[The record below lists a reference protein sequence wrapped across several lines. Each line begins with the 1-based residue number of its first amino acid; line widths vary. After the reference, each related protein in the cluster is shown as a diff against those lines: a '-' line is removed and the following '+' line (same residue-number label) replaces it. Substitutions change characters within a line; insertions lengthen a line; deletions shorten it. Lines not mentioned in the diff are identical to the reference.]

1 MVGGSCLRRVQRLSC
16 GLSSKTNVQ
25 LPLRFVRV
33 MLVGVVFQANV
44 VILMMSVMLCLWPA
58 SFSIAEPVAKGS
70 LHTKDH
76 RLSRSDE
83 PFRNTTGSVNLDP
96 KNIRFG
102 GQTVATLGQKKLEFW
117 GQIWVPK
124 RDLFWPPKLGLL
136 VPPIKTLIGNSF

>member
-1 MVGGSCLRRVQRLSC
+1 M
-16 GLSSKTNVQ
+16 
-25 LPLRFVRV
+25 

-83 PFRNTTGSVNLDP
+83 PSINITGIIILSREKDHVQGQTGSIFG
-96 KNIRFG
+96 KN
-102 GQTVATLGQKKLEFW
+102 
-117 GQIWVPK
+117 
-124 RDLFWPPKLGLL
+124 
-136 VPPIKTLIGNSF
+136 N

>member
-1 MVGGSCLRRVQRLSC
+1 MIGGSCLRRAQRLSC

-33 MLVGVVFQANV
+33 MLAGVVFQSNV

-58 SFSIAEPVAKGS
+58 SFSIAEPDAKGS

-83 PFRNTTGSVNLDP
+83 PSRNITGIIISSPEKDH
-96 KNIRFG
+96 I
-102 GQTVATLGQKKLEFW
+102 
-117 GQIWVPK
+117 
-124 RDLFWPPKLGLL
+124 
-136 VPPIKTLIGNSF
+136 